1 MCNATNNTIS
11 IYHNLLAN
19 YFFGVDGDGD
29 DAVCQLTLPIWER
42 QPTGESGKNIV
53 NGNGSSTQQ
62 IWQPLK

>member
-1 MCNATNNTIS
+1 MCNASNNIIS

-19 YFFGVDGDGD
+19 YFFAKD
-29 DAVCQLTLPIWER
+29 DEAVCQLTLPIWER
-42 QPTGESGKNIV
+42 QSTGESGKTIA